1 MAKQINCKF
10 SFEIYWKSFYLLPSI
25 SLMRDNMMYAVP
37 NFGIRFDWLMVHTR
51 LLFMRQRQDV
61 SRADT

>member
-10 SFEIYWKSFYLLPSI
+10 RFEIYWKSFYLLPSI
-25 SLMRDNMMYAVP
+25 SLMRDNMVYAVP
-37 NFGIRFDWLMVHTR
+37 NFGIRFDWLMMHTR